1 MSSITELIGGD
12 ELAVIRD
19 FFSLTEYEAKAYI
32 ALILVG
38 PAGISRLSQV
48 AGIPRTKCYS
58 VARSL
63 ISKGLAVKVSSKP
76 FVIDAVK
83 PEIVSSRLAEGL
95 CVDAREKAAKVV
107 ETINRLA
114 EKVGARSPRRGDQ
127 ELAGVTLIESIE
139 GLVSMLVEDID
150 RASKEILIATS
161 NMPMEFPWRE
171 LLIPSIKALSRGVI
185 IEYAGPRGSPAV
197 KHIKMLLEGHI
208 SMLQVPQT
216 DLGED
221 LGSADIIDR
230 FRLYES
236 DYIESPFIV
245 IDEEITYNIF
255 SDPIRRRHMFTTRI
269 YNPRYARSM
278 KIYFR
283 MLTKGAG
290 PLPP

>member
-1 MSSITELIGGD
+1 MNSISELIGGD

-38 PAGISRLSQV
+38 PTGISRLSQV

-63 ISKGLAVKVSSKP
+63 ITKGLAVRISSRP

-83 PEIVSSRLAEGL
+83 PEVVSNKLAEDL
-95 CVDAREKAAKVV
+95 CMMAREKAARIV

-114 EKVGARSPRRGDQ
+114 EKAGARSPRRRGDQ
-127 ELAGVTLIESIE
+127 ELAGVVMIESIE
-139 GLVSMLVEDID
+139 GLISMLIEDIE

-171 LLIPSIKALSRGVI
+171 LLIPSIKALSRGVV
-185 IEYAGPRGSPAV
+185 IEYAAPRGSPAIR
-197 KHIKMLLEGHI
+197 HIKMLLEGHI
-208 SMLQVPQT
+208 NMVQMQQT
-216 DLGED
+216 SLTEGFSDT
-221 LGSADIIDR
+221 SIIDR

-255 SDPIRRRHMFTTRI
+255 ADPIRRRHMFTTRI
-269 YNPRYARSM
+269 HNSRYARSM
-278 KIYFR
+278 KIYFK
-283 MLTKGAG
+283 MLTKG
-290 PLPP
+290 